1 MPTSRSNTDRR
12 VPIRVQVNFGLHD
25 IANMGFTEDISVS
38 GIFLKTAVVFP
49 VGSQLRIEMHPDSG
63 GVVRLLGQVHWSKA
77 VAPNL
82 VWSIA
87 DAGMGVQVFRFLQG
101 QDIYY
106 QLLDQIKA

>member
-1 MPTSRSNTDRR
+1 
-12 VPIRVQVNFGLHD
+12 
-25 IANMGFTEDISVS
+25 
-38 GIFLKTAVVFP
+38 
-49 VGSQLRIEMHPDSG
+49 MHPDSG